1 VTRAGTFWP
10 QQRVLLVGGAGF
22 IGHHLAIR
30 LKQLGADVTV
40 YDSLQVNNY
49 GYLNSVYHSSP
60 NAQLYLDFINQR
72 LALLHA
78 NNVKLMVGDARDYHA
93 VSRTVSELQP
103 TSIVHLAAVAHANRS
118 NKDPFS
124 TFDHSLRTLE
134 NVLDASRGLNARFI
148 YLSSSMVYG
157 DFHGKAAR
165 EDQHCSPLGIYGS
178 LKLAG
183 ELMVKSYNQV
193 FDSEYVIIRPSALYG
208 ERCVSRRVGQA
219 FIESALTSGLLTVNG
234 DGTDALDFTFI
245 DDVVSGLLL
254 AISEPKAAGEVFN
267 LTYGAA
273 RSIEELAEIVR
284 SYFPGVKLVRQPKDA
299 LMPERG
305 TLSIEKAKNLLG
317 YAPEFPIERGFT
329 RYVEWYKSLA
339 VSERLKSDRPIA

>member
-1 VTRAGTFWP
+1 MTHETTDWS

-22 IGHHLAIR
+22 IGHHLAMR
-30 LKQLGADVTV
+30 LKERGADVTV

-49 GYLNSVYHSSP
+49 GYLNSVYNSAP
-60 NAQLYLDFINQR
+60 NAPLYVEFINQR
-72 LALLHA
+72 LGYLHA
-78 NNVKLMVGDARDYHA
+78 VNIKLLVGDARDYHA
-93 VSRTVSELQP
+93 VSRAVSELQP
-103 TSIVHLAAVAHANRS
+103 TAIVHLAAVAHANRS

-134 NVLDASRGLNARFI
+134 NVLDASRGTNARFV

-157 DFHGKAAR
+157 DFHGRAAH

-193 FDSEYVIIRPSALYG
+193 FGSEYVIIRPSALYG

-219 FIESALTSGLLTVNG
+219 FIESALTAGVLTVNG
-234 DGTDALDFTFI
+234 DGSDALDFTYI

-254 AISEPKAAGEVFN
+254 AIIEPKAAGEIFN
-267 LTYGAA
+267 LTFGAA

-284 SYFPGVKLVRQPKDA
+284 SYFPSVKLVHQPKDV

-305 TLSIEKAKNLLG
+305 TLSIEKARSLLG
-317 YAPEFPIERGFT
+317 YKPDFPIERGFA
-329 RYVEWYKSLA
+329 RYVEWYKSPE
-339 VSERLKSDRPIA
+339 VSELLKLTSHKT